1 MSASSTSAPSTH
13 IQGDGP
19 DFAVG
24 GGAVSADTSGT
35 IADCETVWPATVID
49 TRTVAGSVDG
59 RGKVS
64 TNRLRSAD
72 ATWSN
77 GCSEAAPVAGT
88 TTPPVT
94 PAASDQ

>member
-1 MSASSTSAPSTH
+1 MRRAPTTT
-13 IQGDGP
+13 GT
-19 DFAVG
+19 ARTVAAG

-35 IADCETVWPATVID
+35 IADCATVWPATVID

-64 TNRLRSAD
+64 TNRPRSAD
-72 ATWSN
+72 AAWSN
-77 GCSEAAPVAGT
+77 GRSDAAPVAGT
-88 TTPPVT
+88 TTPPVI